1 MEKVDFIV
9 ICYLFILVDL
19 QMAKDK
25 NLIFSWN
32 GGRSQLSLS

>member
-9 ICYLFILVDL
+9 ICYIFILVDL

-25 NLIFSWN
+25 NLIFS
-32 GGRSQLSLS
+32 